1 MKQIFLLLT
10 LAVLAPAA
18 CWASFVQV
26 CPDAAGCAESEMV
39 WLQIDPFG
47 AHLDPAVVSVVI
59 GGGLLLWGVGCGIG
73 MYLNSI
79 RKFR

>member
-1 MKQIFLLLT
+1 MKRFFLLLLVMLPSPC
-10 LAVLAPAA
+10 LAA
-18 CWASFVQV
+18 FVQV

-47 AHLDPAVVSVVI
+47 SHLDPALVSVVI
-59 GGGLLLWGVGCGIG
+59 GGGLLLWGTGCGVGI
-73 MYLNSI
+73 YLNSI

>member
-1 MKQIFLLLT
+1 MKRFFLLF
-10 LAVLAPAA
+10 LALLPAPCSAA
-18 CWASFVQV
+18 YVQV
-26 CPDAAGCAESEMV
+26 CPEAAGCLESEMV

-59 GGGLLLWGVGCGIG
+59 GGGLLLWGTGCGVG
-73 MYLNSI
+73 MYLNSL

>member
-1 MKQIFLLLT
+1 MMKRFFLLL
-10 LAVLAPAA
+10 LAMLPAQ

-26 CPDAAGCAESEMV
+26 CPDAAGCSESEMV

-47 AHLDPAVVSVVI
+47 STLDPALLSLVI
-59 GGGLLLWGVGCGIG
+59 GGGLLLWGTGCGVG
-73 MYLNSI
+73 MYLNTI

>member
-1 MKQIFLLLT
+1 MKKFFLFLFLT
-10 LAVLAPAA
+10 LLPAV
-18 CWASFVQV
+18 CSASFVQV

-47 AHLDPAVVSVVI
+47 STLDLAVTGTVI
-59 GGGLLLWGVGCGIG
+59 GGGLLLWGTGCGVG
-73 MYLNSI
+73 MFLNTI